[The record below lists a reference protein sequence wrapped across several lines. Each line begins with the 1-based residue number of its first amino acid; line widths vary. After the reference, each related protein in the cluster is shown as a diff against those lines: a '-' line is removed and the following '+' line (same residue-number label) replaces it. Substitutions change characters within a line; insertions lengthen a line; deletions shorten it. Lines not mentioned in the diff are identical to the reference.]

1 MIQPIVNPQKIE
13 QNFNNSSTL
22 DTEIMAICPLS
33 VVQQRLW
40 AIHQFAP
47 TSKAYNRYSAL
58 RLKYS
63 LDFNRWKATWQAI
76 IQRHPILRTA
86 YGQDNTGEPV
96 QFVHQVA
103 DVPMEVINASTWSQE
118 ELQKEILDRADRL
131 HDLEKGRVIALYL
144 FQTTET
150 NFIQVLT
157 IHQIAAD
164 DVTQDLLLK
173 EFNQLYLGHELD
185 EALAYSDFI
194 NWELDFLKST
204 QAEAHQQYWQDKL
217 AGELPILA
225 LPTDKPR
232 PKVFPLM
239 AIPIS

>member
-131 HDLEKGRVIALYL
+131 HDLSLQSVGGAIAGAHPIVRSQRGKHAEIRRVGRERTV
-144 FQTTET
+144 
-150 NFIQVLT
+150 
-157 IHQIAAD
+157 D
-164 DVTQDLLLK
+164 DVVGQVS
-173 EFNQLYLGHELD
+173 G
-185 EALAYSDFI
+185 
-194 NWELDFLKST
+194 
-204 QAEAHQQYWQDKL
+204 
-217 AGELPILA
+217 P
-225 LPTDKPR
+225 
-232 PKVFPLM
+232 
-239 AIPIS
+239 